1 MTLNMDFVK
10 SNDVIVISFAGSFY
24 DNCISRDGKVYKKD
38 HGEFGCYHFHSNN
51 LGRGGKVY
59 NYDTSQ
65 EFCRNLNG
73 TLPVIRSKEE
83 DTSMLKLLNGYV
95 SIIVQNKNNLIT
107 LIFEIGDLRCTNYC
121 ISY

>member
-1 MTLNMDFVK
+1 MFMTLEILSYRLVK
-10 SNDVIVISFAGSFY
+10 INNIIAILFTGSFY

-95 SIIVQNKNNLIT
+95 SYHCSKLTII
-107 LIFEIGDLRCTNYC
+107 E
-121 ISY
+121 